1 MRQFVR
7 RRTVRRSFRRA
18 GPQAEPSGA
27 PPGAAE
33 LTAELRLRVLI
44 CFDTLK
50 YSFYLPFVPKVPLAR
65 GWLYISPHL
74 HYVRIRFDYMKP

>member
-7 RRTVRRSFRRA
+7 RRTVRRPFRRV
-18 GPQAEPSGA
+18 GPQAEPSSA

-44 CFDTLK
+44 CFDTLE
-50 YSFYLPFVPKVPLAR
+50 YSFYLPFRA
-65 GWLYISPHL
+65 
-74 HYVRIRFDYMKP
+74 